1 MATQQLS
8 FRRVSSTPT
17 TGMQPGTVYFNT
29 SKNIIE
35 VATTSTTTEAYGLV
49 RNATWKNNILTIW
62 KSSDTDDA
70 PSIKLDFS
78 DVASAEDMSKLLG
91 RLRKDIDTLQTN
103 VTNLT
108 TTVEGHTK
116 SIKDN
121 AEAIKELQN
130 ATGGESGL
138 GKRVTNL
145 ENTVGDSTKGLVKK
159 VNDIDTVVSG
169 HTTSIANL
177 TSGKADKNGNAD
189 EKFNVA
195 TPTEASNATTK
206 KYVDDAIS
214 GAVTSTYKVKGSKAT
229 KADLPATGNAVGD
242 VWNVVA
248 ADGKPGEAG
257 YTPAGTNYVWVGA
270 VGEVA
275 AHWDPLGGTVDLSGY
290 VTTGSFSEVSK
301 RVDAIESSYVKTV
314 KASVTK
320 AKGTTTPHISVTPTD
335 ATKGEVTII
344 IDETTLDQTVSA
356 IQGDITQLKK
366 DVSAAAQSGVTK
378 FGGET
383 GEITIDTAASDAM
396 TVKFAMST
404 TKKLTATVNPYKSK
418 GSSETPVYIAA
429 DGTPTAV
436 TKDTTV
442 TQGSK
447 NVVTSGA
454 VDTRI
459 TNEVSTINSKISNLN
474 SLNWAEWPA

>member
-49 RNATWKNNILTIW
+49 RNATWENNILTIW
-62 KSSDTDDA
+62 KSSDTDAA

-91 RLRKDIDTLQTN
+91 RLRNDINTLQAN
-103 VTNLT
+103 VTTLT
-108 TTVEGHTK
+108 TTVEGHTE
-116 SIKDN
+116 SIKNN
-121 AEAIKELQN
+121 ADAIKELQN
-130 ATGGESGL
+130 TTGGEGGL
-138 GKRVTNL
+138 GKRVTAL
-145 ENTVGDSTKGLVKK
+145 ETTVGDSTKGLVKK
-159 VNDIDTVVSG
+159 VNEIDTTVSG
-169 HTTSIANL
+169 HTTSIADL
-177 TSGKADKNGNAD
+177 TTNKADKNGSTS

-195 TPTEASNATTK
+195 TPTEDTNATTK

-229 KADLPATGNAVGD
+229 KADLPATGNVVGD

-270 VGEVA
+270 VGGVA

-320 AKGTTTPHISVTPTD
+320 AGGTTTPHISVTPTA
-335 ATKGEVTII
+335 ATKGEVSIT
-344 IDETTLDQTVSA
+344 IDETALDQTVST
-356 IQGDITQLKK
+356 IQGDITKLKNGVA
-366 DVSAAAQSGVTK
+366 DAAKAGVTT
-378 FGGET
+378 FGGEK
-383 GEITIDTAASDAM
+383 GDITVDTTSSDAM
-396 TVKFAMST
+396 TVKFAMKN
-404 TKKLTATVNPYKSK
+404 KKLTATVNPYKSK

-459 TNEVSTINSKISNLN
+459 TNEVSAINNTISNLN
-474 SLNWAEWPA
+474 SLKWAEWPA

>member
-1 MATQQLS
+1 MATTQLS
-8 FRRVSSTPT
+8 FHRVSSTPT
-17 TGMQPGTVYFNT
+17 TGMIPGTIYFNT

-35 VATTSTTTEAYGLV
+35 VATTATTTEAYGLV
-49 RNATWKNNILTIW
+49 RNATWENNILTIW
-62 KSSDTDDA
+62 KSSDTDA
-70 PSIKLDFS
+70 SPSIKLDFS
-78 DVASAEDMSKLLG
+78 DVASATDMSKLLG
-91 RLRKDIDTLQTN
+91 RLRNDINSLQGE

-108 TTVEGHTK
+108 TTVNKHTE
-116 SIKDN
+116 SIKSN
-121 AEAIKELQN
+121 ADAIKALQN

-177 TSGKADKNGNAD
+177 TSGKANKNGSTA

-229 KADLPATGNAVGD
+229 KADLPKTGNVVGD

-248 ADGKPGEAG
+248 ADGKPGDVG

-275 AHWDPLGGTVDLSGY
+275 AHWDPLGGTVDLTGY
-290 VTTGSFSEVSK
+290 ATTSDLSEVSN
-301 RVDAIESSYVKTV
+301 RVDVIENSYVKTV

-320 AKGTTTPHISVTPTD
+320 ATGTTNPHISVTPTN
-335 ATKGEVTII
+335 ATKGEVTIT
-344 IDETTLDQTVSA
+344 IDETVLDQTVSA

-383 GEITIDTAASDAM
+383 GEIVIDTAASDAM
-396 TVKFAMST
+396 TVKFAMKN
-404 TKKLTATVNPYKSK
+404 KKLTATVNPYKSK
-418 GSSETPVYIAA
+418 GTSETPVYIAS
-429 DGTPTAV
+429 DGTPTAI
-436 TKDTTV
+436 TKDTVV
-442 TQGSK
+442 TAKSNK
-447 NVVTSGA
+447 LVTSGA

-459 TNEVSTINSKISNLN
+459 TTEVSTINNTISNLN
-474 SLNWAEWPA
+474 SLKWAEWPA

>member
-1 MATQQLS
+1 MATTQLS
-8 FRRVSSTPT
+8 FHRVSSTPT
-17 TGMQPGTVYFNT
+17 TGMIPGTIYFNT

-35 VATTSTTTEAYGLV
+35 VATTATTTEAYGLV

-62 KSSDTDDA
+62 KSSDTDA
-70 PSIKLDFS
+70 SPSIKLDFS
-78 DVASAEDMSKLLG
+78 DVASATDMSKLLG
-91 RLRKDIDTLQTN
+91 RLRNDINSLQGE
-103 VTNLT
+103 VTSLT
-108 TTVEGHTK
+108 TTVNKHTE
-116 SIKDN
+116 SIKSN
-121 AEAIKELQN
+121 ADAIKELQN

-138 GKRVTNL
+138 GKRVTTL

-177 TSGKADKNGNAD
+177 TSGKANKNGSTT

-229 KADLPATGNAVGD
+229 KADLPKTGNVVGD

-248 ADGKPGEAG
+248 ADGKPGDAG

-275 AHWDPLGGTVDLSGY
+275 AHWDPLGGTVDLTGY
-290 VTTGSFSEVSK
+290 ATTSDLSEVSN
-301 RVDAIESSYVKTV
+301 RVGVIENSYVKTV

-320 AKGTTTPHISVTPTD
+320 ATGTTNPHISVTPTN
-335 ATKGEVTII
+335 ATKGEVTIT
-344 IDETTLDQTVSA
+344 IDETVLDQTVSA
-356 IQGDITQLKK
+356 IQGDINKLKK
-366 DVSAAAQSGVTK
+366 DVTDAAQSGVTK

-383 GEITIDTAASDAM
+383 GEIAIDTAASDAM
-396 TVKFAMST
+396 TVKFAMKN
-404 TKKLTATVNPYKSK
+404 KKLTATVNPYKSK
-418 GSSETPVYIAA
+418 GTSETPVYIAS
-429 DGTPTAV
+429 DGTPTAI
-436 TKDTTV
+436 TKDT
-442 TQGSK
+442 
-447 NVVTSGA
+447 VVTAKSNNLVTSSA

-459 TNEVSTINSKISNLN
+459 TTEVSTINNTISNLN
-474 SLNWAEWPA
+474 SLKWAEWPA

>member
-1 MATQQLS
+1 
-8 FRRVSSTPT
+8 
-17 TGMQPGTVYFNT
+17 
-29 SKNIIE
+29 
-35 VATTSTTTEAYGLV
+35 
-49 RNATWKNNILTIW
+49 
-62 KSSDTDDA
+62 
-70 PSIKLDFS
+70 
-78 DVASAEDMSKLLG
+78 MSKLLG

-242 VWNVVA
+242 V
-248 ADGKPGEAG
+248 
-257 YTPAGTNYVWVGA
+257 
-270 VGEVA
+270 
-275 AHWDPLGGTVDLSGY
+275 
-290 VTTGSFSEVSK
+290 
-301 RVDAIESSYVKTV
+301 
-314 KASVTK
+314 
-320 AKGTTTPHISVTPTD
+320 
-335 ATKGEVTII
+335 
-344 IDETTLDQTVSA
+344 
-356 IQGDITQLKK
+356 
-366 DVSAAAQSGVTK
+366 
-378 FGGET
+378 
-383 GEITIDTAASDAM
+383 
-396 TVKFAMST
+396 
-404 TKKLTATVNPYKSK
+404 
-418 GSSETPVYIAA
+418 
-429 DGTPTAV
+429 
-436 TKDTTV
+436 
-442 TQGSK
+442 
-447 NVVTSGA
+447 
-454 VDTRI
+454 
-459 TNEVSTINSKISNLN
+459 
-474 SLNWAEWPA
+474 